1 LDEEDEAAEDED
13 PDADEDGVE
22 FLDSL
27 FVVIEETGLV
37 VVLVVVVLGVVLP
50 DDDPDMTVFDV
61 E

>member
-37 VVLVVVVLGVVLP
+37 VVLVFGVVLP
-50 DDDPDMTVFDV
+50 DDDPDMTVFVV